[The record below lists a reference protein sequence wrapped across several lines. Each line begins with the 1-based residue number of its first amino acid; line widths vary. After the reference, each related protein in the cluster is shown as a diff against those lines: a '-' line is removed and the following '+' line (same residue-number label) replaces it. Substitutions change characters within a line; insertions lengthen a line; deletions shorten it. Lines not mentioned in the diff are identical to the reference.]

1 MAITAST
8 VDEASPEKATD
19 DKANPPQATI
29 AIKPGM
35 IYFFIRSSERVLR
48 NYLKSTAAWPQIP
61 AEVLSQFEFC
71 FLSKASSHSISFSS
85 EDAPFFR
92 KLLPSLRKLPQ
103 SKPLGCVLGICA
115 LFRYVP
121 RGPGLG
127 ASASMI
133 ARMSSRGNAHD
144 F

>member
-1 MAITAST
+1 MA
-8 VDEASPEKATD
+8 
-19 DKANPPQATI
+19 AN
-29 AIKPGM
+29 
-35 IYFFIRSSERVLR
+35 
-48 NYLKSTAAWPQIP
+48 P

-71 FLSKASSHSISFSS
+71 FLSKASSHSMSFSS
-85 EDAPFFR
+85 EDALFFR

-144 F
+144 FDGVADHIGWTFFAFRACGHVFCFPIRRF